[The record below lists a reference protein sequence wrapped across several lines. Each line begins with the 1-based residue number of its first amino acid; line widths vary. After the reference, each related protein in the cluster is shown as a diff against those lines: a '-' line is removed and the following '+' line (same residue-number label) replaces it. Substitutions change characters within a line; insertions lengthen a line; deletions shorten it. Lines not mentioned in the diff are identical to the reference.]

1 MSAQRKPPEV
11 PATLADRPRRPS
23 VQDQLIDLIVELD
36 LDPGE
41 VLPPEPELMRTL
53 GVSRNS
59 VREALKGLQAL
70 GIVDIRH
77 GYGTY
82 VGTAQLRSMAPGL
95 LFHTRLAV
103 RRDNP
108 RGLLDIVEVRA
119 LLESGLIRRAALE
132 LGDADIAR
140 LRAELD
146 ALEADGD
153 AGRAGHDR
161 RFHELLYE
169 PLGNALVLQLIA
181 LFWDVYRQV
190 ETEVGKPHTAHGQV
204 VRQHRQVLEAVAA
217 RDPDAAAARIAEH
230 FADITGRF
238 DRWTGSG
245 WPRGAEPASLEGR
258 TSHGSEVAP

>member
-1 MSAQRKPPEV
+1 MPAQRKPPAV
-11 PATLADRPRRPS
+11 PRVPERVRRPS
-23 VQDQLIDLIVELD
+23 VQDQIVDLIVEAD
-36 LDPGE
+36 LDPGDP
-41 VLPPEPELMRTL
+41 LPAEPELTRAL

-70 GIVDIRH
+70 GIVEVRH

-82 VGTAQLRSMAPGL
+82 VGTAALRSLAPGL
-95 LFHTRLAV
+95 LFHSRLAV

-108 RGLLDIVEVRA
+108 RALLDIVEVRA

-132 LGDADIAR
+132 LRPEDLDR

-146 ALEADGD
+146 GLAADGD

-169 PLGNALVLQLIA
+169 PLGNALALQLIA
-181 LFWDVYRQV
+181 LFWDVYRQL
-190 ETEVGKPHTAHGQV
+190 ETDMAKPRTDHEHVVG
-204 VRQHRQVLEAVAA
+204 QHRQVLEALES

-230 FADITGRF
+230 FADVTARIGLWAE
-238 DRWTGSG
+238 DR
-245 WPRGAEPASLEGR
+245 RPA
-258 TSHGSEVAP
+258 